1 MAADR
6 CRKRCIVNLQVPNGD
21 LQPFV
26 QFVAR
31 TVVCPPMAAAETAE
45 YACGGGG
52 SATDTYG
59 EHE

>member
-1 MAADR
+1 M
-6 CRKRCIVNLQVPNGD
+6 NLQVPNGD

-26 QFVAR
+26 QFVTR